1 MLPEKVQESLTLALL
16 GKVREMRARGEDV
29 VSFAAGE
36 PDFDTPPFVIEEAHR
51 SMKAGNTR
59 YVGSQ
64 GQLNLRQ
71 AIADDYKNR
80 MDVSWA
86 KPEHVLVTAGAKQ
99 GLFLLF
105 DTLLE
110 KGDEVLIPTPYWV
123 SYPPMVKACGGT
135 SKYVT
140 TQEKNDYFPSVEE
153 LDAARTSKTKALI
166 FSSPGNPSGTMI
178 SADLLKK
185 TIDWCEKN
193 HVLLI
198 YDELYERLILDAD
211 KKHVCALAVIDE
223 AKSEWVVAVNATSKS
238 LAMTGWRLGYLVS
251 HSENIKR
258 LTAIQSQALTCVP
271 GFIQDAAVFGLSRAG
286 DFLAPK
292 VQQYKV
298 RRDNLIEG
306 LKKIPSLKWIRPV
319 GAFYLFL
326 DVSEVIKKKSLGSD
340 KEFAAKIL
348 EEKKVVV
355 IPGGSMGFP
364 NWVRLSFATND
375 EEIKKGIQRLAEFI
389 GP

>member
-36 PDFDTPPFVIEEAHR
+36 PDFDTPAFVVEEAYR
-51 SMKAGNTR
+51 SLKVGNTR
-59 YVGSQ
+59 YVASQ
-64 GQLNLRQ
+64 GQANLRQ

-80 MDVSWA
+80 LGVAWA

-110 KGDEVLIPTPYWV
+110 KGDEVLIPIPYWV
-123 SYPPMVKACGGT
+123 SYPPMVKATGGV
-135 SKYVT
+135 SKFVT
-140 TQEKNDYFPSVEE
+140 TQAKNQYFPSIEE
-153 LDAARTSKTKALI
+153 LDAARSPKTKALI

-178 SADLLKK
+178 QAESLKK
-185 TIDWCEKN
+185 IIDWCEKN
-193 HVLLI
+193 QVVLI
-198 YDELYERLILDAD
+198 YDELYERLVLDKD
-211 KKHVCALAVIDE
+211 QKHVCALAVINE
-223 AKSEWVVAVNATSKS
+223 AKSEWVVSVNATSKS
-238 LAMTGWRLGYLVS
+238 LAMTGWRLGYLLS

-258 LTAIQSQALTCVP
+258 LTAVQSQALTCVP

-292 VQQYKV
+292 VEQYRV
-298 RRDNLIEG
+298 RRDVLIEG
-306 LKKIPSLKWIRPV
+306 LKKIPSLKWIYPT

-326 DVSEVIKKKSLGSD
+326 DVSEAIKKKGLSSD
-340 KEFAAKIL
+340 KDFAAKIL

-375 EEIKKGIQRLAEFI
+375 DEIKKGIQRLAEFI
-389 GP
+389 GV

>member
-36 PDFDTPPFVIEEAHR
+36 PDFDTPPFVVEEAYR
-51 SMKAGNTR
+51 AMKAGNTR
-59 YVGSQ
+59 YVGSA
-64 GQLNLRQ
+64 GQANLRQ

-80 MDVSWA
+80 LGVSWA

-99 GLFLLF
+99 GLFLIF

-123 SYPPMVKACGGT
+123 SYPPMVKATGGT
-135 SKYVT
+135 SKYVP
-140 TQEKNDYFPSVEE
+140 TQAKNDYFPSIEE
-153 LDAARTSKTKALI
+153 LDQAKTSKTKALI

-178 SADLLKK
+178 SAELLKQ
-185 TIDWCEKN
+185 TIEWCEKN
-193 HVLLI
+193 KVLLI
-198 YDELYERLILDAD
+198 YDELYERLVLDKD
-211 KKHVCALAVIDE
+211 RSHISALKVISE
-223 AKSEWVVAVNATSKS
+223 ATSEWVIAVNATSKS
-238 LAMTGWRLGYLVS
+238 LAMTGWRLGYVLS
-251 HSENIKR
+251 HPENIKR

-292 VQQYKV
+292 VEQYRT
-298 RRDNLIEG
+298 RRDFLIEG
-306 LKKIPSLKWIRPV
+306 IKKIPTLKWIHPA

-375 EEIKKGIQRLAEFI
+375 EEIKKGIQRLSDFCR
-389 GP
+389 